1 MGLSR
6 NKVAVPEGAAGS
18 PPFYG
23 EFGRMFVRRC
33 VPPGPGGPAGRGL
46 LVWKMVVG
54 LWVRPSWGGPWGG
67 AGMLLG
73 SRTATPGL
81 VSRRGLS
88 APRDR
93 RRVGS
98 RAVGS
103 AGAWWFE
110 NWIVDASGRTP
121 LLVFSCSV
129 ISMTPAGFLLL
140 LVVGFCLIVL

>member
-1 MGLSR
+1 MRLDHLLSTESSGHGSCPVCAPCAWNGSTVPCGDAGVEEIGGLDGPVPSGSGMG
-6 NKVAVPEGAAGS
+6 V
-18 PPFYG
+18 
-23 EFGRMFVRRC
+23 
-33 VPPGPGGPAGRGL
+33 
-46 LVWKMVVG
+46 
-54 LWVRPSWGGPWGG
+54 
-67 AGMLLG
+67 LLG